1 MRAAIEA
8 RERVPGTPVLILSQ
22 YVEESYAGDLLAS
35 DEGGVG
41 YLLKDRVADVRQ
53 FTESLERVAGGGT
66 AMDPEVV
73 AQLLGRRDNR
83 GPLGELTPR
92 ELEVLTLMAEGRS
105 NTGIGAE
112 LGISASAIEKHVKQV
127 FMKLDLP
134 PSDERPPPRARR
146 AQVPGELELLVLVA
160 ALAGAVVALLGAFP
174 AVIAGVRAQLR
185 GDDHDRDRDDR
196 QRHEDRADQLAAHD
210 RYSPAE
216 PSHVSPSSAK
226 TAEPSSGRKR
236 PAPCHQRTTIT
247 FSAAP
252 RAGGRR

>member
-53 FTESLERVAGGGT
+53 FTESLQRVAGGGT

-105 NTGIGAE
+105 NTGIGVE
-112 LGISASAIEKHVKQV
+112 LGISAS
-127 FMKLDLP
+127 
-134 PSDERPPPRARR
+134 SDREARQAGVHEARPAALRQRPPARPRG
-146 AQVPGELELLVLVA
+146 AQVPRLERGAQRQRVDRLG
-160 ALAGAVVALLGAFP
+160 ALAP
-174 AVIAGVRAQLR
+174 
-185 GDDHDRDRDDR
+185 
-196 QRHEDRADQLAAHD
+196 QLAGDH
-210 RYSPAE
+210 RE
-216 PSHVSPSSAK
+216 
-226 TAEPSSGRKR
+226 R
-236 PAPCHQRTTIT
+236 PAAEADVVDEQPGARA
-247 FSAAP
+247 AAP
-252 RAGGRR
+252 R

>member
-1 MRAAIEA
+1 VRAAIEA

-35 DEGGVG
+35 NEGGVG

-53 FTESLERVAGGGT
+53 FTESLQRVAGGGT

-83 GPLGELTPR
+83 GPLAELTPR

-134 PSDERPPPRARR
+134 VSDEDHRR
-146 AQVPGELELLVLVA
+146 VLAV
-160 ALAGAVVALLGAFP
+160 LAYLG
-174 AVIAGVRAQLR
+174 
-185 GDDHDRDRDDR
+185 
-196 QRHEDRADQLAAHD
+196 
-210 RYSPAE
+210 
-216 PSHVSPSSAK
+216 SSD
-226 TAEPSSGRKR
+226 
-236 PAPCHQRTTIT
+236 
-247 FSAAP
+247 
-252 RAGGRR
+252 

>member
-1 MRAAIEA
+1 MRVVIAEDQALLRSGIIALLRENDVDVVAQTDDGPGLLRIIGGHKPDVAIVDVRLPPTFTDEGVRAAIEA

-83 GPLGELTPR
+83 GPLGEVTPR

-134 PSDERPPPRARR
+134 PSDSDHRR
-146 AQVPGELELLVLVA
+146 VL
-160 ALAGAVVALLGAFP
+160 AVLKFLG
-174 AVIAGVRAQLR
+174 
-185 GDDHDRDRDDR
+185 
-196 QRHEDRADQLAAHD
+196 
-210 RYSPAE
+210 S
-216 PSHVSPSSAK
+216 
-226 TAEPSSGRKR
+226 
-236 PAPCHQRTTIT
+236 
-247 FSAAP
+247 
-252 RAGGRR
+252 

>member
-1 MRAAIEA
+1 MRIVIAEDLTLLREGLTRLLHDRGWEIVAAVDTGPALVEAIVEHRPDLALVDVRLPPSFTDEGVRAAIEA

-53 FTESLERVAGGGT
+53 FTESLQRVAGGGT

-105 NTGIGAE
+105 NTGIAAD

-134 PSDERPPPRARR
+134 PSDSDHRR
-146 AQVPGELELLVLVA
+146 VL
-160 ALAGAVVALLGAFP
+160 AVLKFLG
-174 AVIAGVRAQLR
+174 
-185 GDDHDRDRDDR
+185 
-196 QRHEDRADQLAAHD
+196 
-210 RYSPAE
+210 S
-216 PSHVSPSSAK
+216 
-226 TAEPSSGRKR
+226 
-236 PAPCHQRTTIT
+236 
-247 FSAAP
+247 
-252 RAGGRR
+252 

>member
-35 DEGGVG
+35 EEGGVG

-53 FTESLERVAGGGT
+53 FTESLQRVAGGGT

-83 GPLGELTPR
+83 GPLAELTPR
-92 ELEVLTLMAEGRS
+92 EVEVLTLMAEGRS
-105 NTGIGAE
+105 NTGIGVE

-134 PSDERPPPRARR
+134 PSDNDHRR
-146 AQVPGELELLVLVA
+146 ILAVLKF
-160 ALAGAVVALLGAFP
+160 LG
-174 AVIAGVRAQLR
+174 G
-185 GDDHDRDRDDR
+185 
-196 QRHEDRADQLAAHD
+196 
-210 RYSPAE
+210 
-216 PSHVSPSSAK
+216 
-226 TAEPSSGRKR
+226 
-236 PAPCHQRTTIT
+236 
-247 FSAAP
+247 
-252 RAGGRR
+252 

>member
-1 MRAAIEA
+1 MRIVIAEDLTLLREGLTRLLRDRGWEIVAAVDTGPGLVEAIVEHEPDLAVVDVRLPPSFTDEGVRAAIEA
-8 RERVPGTPVLILSQ
+8 RERVPGTPILILSQ

-53 FTESLERVAGGGT
+53 FTESLERVAAGGT

-105 NTGIGAE
+105 NTGIGHD

-134 PSDERPPPRARR
+134 PSESDHRR
-146 AQVPGELELLVLVA
+146 VL
-160 ALAGAVVALLGAFP
+160 AVLRFLG
-174 AVIAGVRAQLR
+174 G
-185 GDDHDRDRDDR
+185 
-196 QRHEDRADQLAAHD
+196 
-210 RYSPAE
+210 
-216 PSHVSPSSAK
+216 
-226 TAEPSSGRKR
+226 
-236 PAPCHQRTTIT
+236 
-247 FSAAP
+247 
-252 RAGGRR
+252 